1 MLALVSDF
9 GQFCLLFAFCL
20 SGYAVLASFLGGRQ
34 GNRRLVETAE
44 RSVLAVGALVT
55 ATVFVLW
62 YQLLNDNFNLQF
74 IASNSNRAMPW
85 FYKFGALWGGQ
96 EGSLVFWCWILSLYC
111 VTAVLINRH
120 RNRHLMPYVVAVM
133 STVTT
138 FFLLINNFV
147 ANPFDMIG
155 IVRPGAAAATPFTP
169 MDGNGLSALLQYWA
183 MVIHPPILYT
193 GYVGFTIPFAFAVA
207 ALITRDLDDEW
218 IRTTRRW
225 MMVPWLF
232 QGVGVLLGAKWA
244 YVVLG
249 WGGYWGWDPVENASL
264 MPWLTG
270 TAFLHSVI
278 MQERK
283 GMMKI
288 WNMVLILATFLLC
301 ILGTFLTRSGVVS
314 SVHSFA
320 QSPIGP
326 YFSSFLLLMVALSA
340 YLLLTRLDA
349 LKSENRLDSVVSRES
364 SFLFNNLVLLAS
376 MFAVLW
382 GTLFPI
388 LTEFLLNEKQ
398 TVGPPFYN
406 KVNVPIGLFLL
417 FLTGVGPLLAWRKT
431 SAQSLR
437 RNLTIPALVALASG
451 AIFLAFGMRHFY
463 STVCLI
469 LCVFVMVTIF
479 AEFHR
484 GARARR
490 RQGESYWEALWILT
504 FRNTRRYGGY
514 IVHMGM
520 VFLFVGFAGAGF
532 NRELQAELAPGSSI
546 EIGSYSLTL
555 EQVKNSDNANYASAV
570 GLVTVYRDGKLVDT
584 LRPERRFYKAREE
597 ATTEVGLRSGLKED
611 LYVVLAGFNSQ
622 NSKAVLHVFVFPLV
636 SWIWIGGLVFMLGTV
651 VCLIPGKH
659 EKALQKA
666 PSEVTL
672 QVVAKA

>member
-9 GQFCLLFAFCL
+9 GQFCLLFALCL
-20 SGYAVLASFLGGRQ
+20 SVYAVFSAFLGGKL
-34 GNRRLVETAE
+34 GHRRLVETAE
-44 RSVLAVGALVT
+44 RSVIIVCVLVT
-55 ATVFVLW
+55 LTVFSLW
-62 YQLLNDNFNLQF
+62 YQLLSNNFNLQF
-74 IASNSNRAMPW
+74 IAQNSNRAMPW
-85 FYKFGALWGGQ
+85 YYKFGALWGGQ
-96 EGSLVFWCWILSLYC
+96 EGSLVFWCWILSLFGMAT
-111 VTAVLINRH
+111 VMLNRKKN
-120 RNRHLMPYVVAVM
+120 RNLMPYVVSVV
-133 STVTT
+133 SLVTT
-138 FFLLINNFV
+138 FFLLVNNFV

-155 IVRPGAAAATPFTP
+155 VIRPGGGIATPFTP
-169 MDGNGLSALLQYWA
+169 MDGRGLNPLLQYWA

-207 ALITRDLDDEW
+207 ALITRDLDEEW

-232 QGVGVLLGAKWA
+232 QGIGILLGAKWA

-283 GMMKI
+283 GMMKV
-288 WNMVLILATFLLC
+288 WNMVLILSTFLLS

-320 QSPIGP
+320 QSPVGP
-326 YFSSFLLLMVALSA
+326 FFASFLLLMILLSV
-340 YLLLTRLDA
+340 YLLLTRLDS

-382 GTLFPI
+382 GTIFPI
-388 LTEFLLNEKQ
+388 VTEWVLNEKR
-398 TVGPPFYN
+398 TVSAPFYN

-431 SAQSLR
+431 SIQSLK
-437 RNLTIPALVALASG
+437 RNFTIPTLAALLAG
-451 AIFLAFGMRHFY
+451 VIFFVFGMRHFY
-463 STVCLI
+463 SMVCLI
-469 LCVFVMVTIF
+469 LSVFVMATLL

-490 RQGESYWEALWILT
+490 RQGESYWEALWVLT

-532 NRELQAELAPGSSI
+532 NREEQKEMVPGEQI
-546 EIGSYSLTL
+546 MIGSYTLTL
-555 EQVKNSDNANYASAV
+555 EQVKNADNPNHSSAI
-570 GLVTVYRDGKLVDT
+570 GLMTVYQNGKLIDT
-584 LRPERRFYKAREE
+584 LLPERRFYRASEQP
-597 ATTEVGLRSGLKED
+597 TSEVALRSTLKED
-611 LYVVLAGFNSQ
+611 LYVVLAGFS
-622 NSKAVLHVFVFPLV
+622 SDGKRAIVHVYLNPLV
-636 SWIWIGGLVFMLGTV
+636 SWIWIGGLVFMLGTLI
-651 VCLIPGKH
+651 CLVPSKH
-659 EKALQKA
+659 EREFQKTTA
-666 PSEVTL
+666 SAEAGQLVK
-672 QVVAKA
+672 V